1 MRITR
6 DRIHLEPD
14 GVLLIGVAG
23 PILIRSET
31 VREMIEALLGY
42 ADPTSGEVHGIRPH
56 GGRMEACYTELTQLL
71 KIAGVAD
78 AGSAAT
84 QAPRPREGHVLIAG
98 DADLGAGPGRR
109 TCSFGD
115 SVPVVLVS

>member
-31 VREMIEALLGY
+31 VREMIEALL
-42 ADPTSGEVHGIRPH
+42 SMLIRLLAKSM
-56 GGRMEACYTELTQLL
+56 GCGRTA
-71 KIAGVAD
+71 AGWK
-78 AGSAAT
+78 
-84 QAPRPREGHVLIAG
+84 
-98 DADLGAGPGRR
+98 
-109 TCSFGD
+109 
-115 SVPVVLVS
+115 PVTLN

>member
-42 ADPTSGEVHGIRPH
+42 ADPTSGEVDGIRPH
-56 GGRMEACYTELTQLL
+56 GG
-71 KIAGVAD
+71 
-78 AGSAAT
+78 
-84 QAPRPREGHVLIAG
+84 
-98 DADLGAGPGRR
+98 
-109 TCSFGD
+109 
-115 SVPVVLVS
+115 